1 MSSNASLSFLNTN
14 TSANTSAHFENA
26 AMSGA
31 GARKS
36 KKGSKKAGK
45 KASVKKAGT
54 KKSAGKKFTK
64 LSKKEMVNGR
74 LRTVYLSKAG
84 KKYIKGY
91 VALRK

>member
-14 TSANTSAHFENA
+14 TNTHFENA

-36 KKGSKKAGK
+36 KKSSKKGAK
-45 KASVKKAGT
+45 KASSVKKAGT